1 MKKSKVNSSKNWSR
15 FLVISS
21 IEDGAL
27 TKLSP
32 FAIQKA
38 IVGLAGEPKSIKK
51 IKTGLLVECHL
62 EKHSTC
68 LLKSTIF
75 CNVPIKV
82 TSHASLNSS
91 KGVIRCRELEGVSEE
106 EMCENLSSQG
116 ITSVRRIKVRRN
128 NELLPTNTFILTFDI
143 PILPP
148 SIKAGYL
155 NIPVEPFIP
164 NPLRCFKCQRF
175 GHGQNT
181 CRGKLICARCGLPD
195 HDSKTCTKDTICAN
209 CKGNHCAYSR
219 ECPRWKCEKQVQQV
233 RVHNR
238 LSFPEARKLVEMA
251 APTVADKSYAAA
263 AAPKRATKSVAINT
277 ELTWHFSEAKYKKL
291 SDVEKTEKQLQ
302 KAAKKQKQKTENKET
317 STVSLDS
324 KHPSSRSSTGLPGT
338 DKDTRKTNT
347 TSDRLKKAEQ
357 RLQISN
363 SYQTLTDL
371 RDEDMDYIQTK
382 RTPPAKTKITPIR
395 PPDD

>member
-1 MKKSKVNSSKNWSR
+1 MNFYDSVMSTKQNKNNSDGTLKRVHTDVSDFSSSDEESRKSSNSVKKCKVNSSKNWSR

-38 IVGLAGEPKSIKK
+38 IVGLAGEPKSVKK
-51 IKTGLLVECHL
+51 IKASLLVECHS

-68 LLKSTIF
+68 LLKWTIF

-82 TSHASLNSS
+82 TSHAYLNSS

-116 ITSVRRIKVRRN
+116 VTSVRRIKVRQN
-128 NELLPTNTFILTFDI
+128 NELLPTNTFILTFDV

-155 NIPVEPFIP
+155 NIPVESFIP

-219 ECPRWKCEKQVQQV
+219 ECPRWKFEKQVQQV
-233 RVHNR
+233 GVHNR

-251 APTVADKSYAAA
+251 APTVADKYAAA

-277 ELTWHFSEAKYKKL
+277 ELTWHFSEAKYKKNCQIL
-291 SDVEKTEKQLQ
+291 RKLKNSY
-302 KAAKKQKQKTENKET
+302 KKQSRNKNKKLKIKKLPRCPWILNIHQAGRAL
-317 STVSLDS
+317 VSLG
-324 KHPSSRSSTGLPGT
+324 KTMTPG
-338 DKDTRKTNT
+338 K
-347 TSDRLKKAEQ
+347 
-357 RLQISN
+357 
-363 SYQTLTDL
+363 QTLHQTD
-371 RDEDMDYIQTK
+371 
-382 RTPPAKTKITPIR
+382 
-395 PPDD
+395 